1 VQSARIGNRAADRA
15 SREHGG
21 AYRGKRMFERLDA
34 TRSLTANQMRI
45 IAAAI
50 LGDMLEFFD
59 YFLIGFVLAFIV
71 GPWGLS
77 FGQSAIILLSSGI
90 AAILGAFIW
99 GRLADRIGRRKVFIG
114 TVLNFSIATGIL
126 ALTPDHGWIFL
137 TVFRFL
143 VGFGVGGL
151 YCVDLPL
158 VQEFVPASKRGFVG
172 GLVTSFI
179 PLGVMLGS
187 VLGAFLAPV
196 VGWRGLFA
204 CGLVPG
210 LLTLLVRAWVPESP
224 RWLLRMGRPEEA
236 RRALAWAL
244 MVPPESLPM
253 PVLDEATTHQPRWR
267 ELFRYP
273 RSMAVSWLSNLGM
286 QTTGYGVLLWAPT
299 LFVLQL
305 GVTPQRAAFLLIF
318 VSLAGF
324 VGRITFSVLSEA
336 IGRRGAGAL
345 QGFGSAAMVLAAGF
359 LHDQYIGA
367 ISLFWLFLI
376 AADFFFDGGSAIMGP
391 YAAEVWPA
399 GLRTTGMGSAY
410 GFGGIGKIIGPIG
423 LALIVGSSNIVKP
436 DVTIAAIVPSFIYL
450 AGWSVLAGI
459 AYAFIG
465 FETRGR
471 SIEEIDRGLA
481 ASRRADATSTIV
493 EARRPA

>member
-1 VQSARIGNRAADRA
+1 
-15 SREHGG
+15 
-21 AYRGKRMFERLDA
+21 MFERLEA
-34 TRSLTANQMRI
+34 SRTLTPNQWRI

-50 LGDMLEFFD
+50 FGDMLEFFD

-71 GPWGLS
+71 GPWQLS

-90 AAILGAFIW
+90 GAILGAFIW
-99 GRLADRIGRRKVFIG
+99 GRLADRIGRRAVFIS

-126 ALTPDHGWIFL
+126 SLTPDHGWIFL

-172 GLVTSFI
+172 GLVTAFI

-187 VLGAFLAPV
+187 VLGAFLAPL

-204 CGLVPG
+204 CGLVPA
-210 LLTLLVRAWVPESP
+210 LLCLLIRAWVPESP
-224 RWLLRMGRPEEA
+224 RWLVRMGRREEA
-236 RRALAWAL
+236 RRSLAWAL
-244 MVPPESLPM
+244 QVPPESLPL
-253 PVLDEATTHQPRWR
+253 PTAEEAQVQQSKWTD
-267 ELFRYP
+267 LFRYP
-273 RSMAVSWLSNLGM
+273 RSLLVSWLSNLGM
-286 QTTGYGVLLWAPT
+286 QTTGYGIILWAPT

-305 GVTPQRAAFLLIF
+305 GVTPAEASYLFIF

-324 VGRITFSVLSEA
+324 IGRLVFSVLSEL
-336 IGRRGAGAL
+336 IGRRMAGAL
-345 QGFGSAAMVLAAGF
+345 QGFGSAAAVLAAGF
-359 LHDQYIGA
+359 LHNEFLGTV
-367 ISLFWLFLI
+367 SLFWLLI
-376 AADFFFDGGSAIMGP
+376 VVADFFFDGGSAIMGP
-391 YAAEVWPA
+391 YAAEVWPSH
-399 GLRTTGMGSAY
+399 LRTSGMGSAY

-423 LALIVGSSNIVKP
+423 LALIVGSSNVVKP
-436 DVTIAAIVPSFIYL
+436 EVTIAAIVPCFIYL
-450 AGWSVLAGI
+450 AAWSFLAGI

-471 SIEEIDRGLA
+471 SIEEIDDQLAKARERRSVSA
-481 ASRRADATSTIV
+481 ASVS
-493 EARRPA
+493 P